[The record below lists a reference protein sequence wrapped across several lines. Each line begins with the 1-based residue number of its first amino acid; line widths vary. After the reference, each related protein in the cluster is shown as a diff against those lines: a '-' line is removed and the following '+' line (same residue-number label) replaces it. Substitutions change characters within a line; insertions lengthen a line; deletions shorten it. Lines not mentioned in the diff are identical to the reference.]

1 MFDQWSYFHE
11 KRMTTSTTSQV
22 S

>member
-1 MFDQWSYFHE
+1 MEYVHE
-11 KRMTTSTTSQV
+11 IRMTTSTTSQV